1 MADERIYRVGLGV
14 LSLDGLFQDDLREA
28 LRASWVAGATV
39 TRYRRRWNLS
49 RVHQESDEVMV
60 GRIGFVGESEVS
72 TVFFDYDVG
81 DFVRE
86 GVPSGVLVPFAIRLS
101 DGLVAYQ
108 LRPGMVREE
117 SFAGAFA
124 ALLNSV
130 ANEYVWSVETAVEN
144 RSWESWRE
152 EVSAVTA
159 FNFRLDRPNPH
170 YADDARVESI
180 IEDIRLEYA
189 RLAGKARDA
198 EGVNTEEDLFRQAVD
213 HVLRNYGR
221 AAVDGVTPDGRE
233 STWVKVKGL
242 AASVVERLT
251 VTVPGGDEIPED
263 ELVTVLQRER
273 VGRSGLDLT
282 VLEEDIEEP

>member
-1 MADERIYRVGLGV
+1 MGDERTYRVGLGV
-14 LSLDGLFQDDLREA
+14 VKLDGLFQSELREA
-28 LRASWVAGATV
+28 LRASWIAGATV

-49 RVHQESDEVMV
+49 RVHQETDEVMV

-72 TVFFDYDVG
+72 TVFFDYDAG

-108 LRPGMVREE
+108 LRPGIVREE

-124 ALLNSV
+124 ALLNSA

-144 RSWESWRE
+144 QSWESWRAD
-152 EVSAVTA
+152 VSAVTA

-170 YADDARVESI
+170 YADDDEVESI

-189 RLAGKARDA
+189 RLAGKAR
-198 EGVNTEEDLFRQAVD
+198 EGEGINTDDDLFRQAVD
-213 HVLRNYGR
+213 HILRNYGR
-221 AAVDGVTPDGRE
+221 AAVDGVTRDGRE

-242 AASVVERLT
+242 AASVVARLT
-251 VTVPGGDEIPED
+251 ATAQGGDEIPEE
-263 ELVTVLQRER
+263 ELVNVLQRES
-273 VGRSGLDLT
+273 VGRSGLDLA
-282 VLEEDIEEP
+282 VLEDDIDEP